1 MTGRPQQGPTLLDR
15 LDLSLAQ
22 RITSLGSGA
31 EPDLLAS
38 AQSYHDRLYRGS
50 SRDPHFLAALLRQRG
65 FAVWNEDAVEVLAGS
80 SKRLPPS
87 AQEHQLILGLMDALQ
102 MVRDRSSQGRVPDG
116 WFLVELFRVTTR
128 GLSRFRNNTLRVD
141 DPWDA
146 VLHVT
151 HARPAE
157 LTPVLD
163 SFDYARRYRDY
174 PPLFDSLHPL
184 RQGFRVLWRFAR
196 IAPFPDFNGMIAWLG
211 MCGWLLAKGYPL
223 LVPEASDRELL
234 KHIIAGPPPTRC
246 VQWEARLLEAIGPLH

>member
-1 MTGRPQQGPTLLDR
+1 
-15 LDLSLAQ
+15 
-22 RITSLGSGA
+22 GSGA
-31 EPDLLAS
+31 EDDLLAS

-65 FAVWNEDAVEVLAGS
+65 FAVWDEDAVEVLAGN

-87 AQEHQLILGLMDALQ
+87 TQEHQLILGLMDALQ
-102 MVRDRSSQGRVPDG
+102 MVPDRSSQGRMPDG
-116 WFLVELFRVTTR
+116 WFLVELFRVATR

-174 PPLFDSLHPL
+174 APLFDSLHPL

-196 IAPFPDFNGMIAWLG
+196 LAPFPGFNGVVPWLG
-211 MCGWLLAKGYPL
+211 VWGWAPAQGQPPLGAPAAARALLQHTT
-223 LVPEASDRELL
+223 SR
-234 KHIIAGPPPTRC
+234 PPPPR
-246 VQWEARLLEAIGPLH
+246 